1 MIGKILIFSS
11 VMFVCVLLNRIHNLN
26 LEMLDIMKTIGGK
39 KENVYNSNDDS
50 NFYDLEK
57 TVPID
62 NFDDISDDITLPSK
76 RNRNKFLWT

>member
-26 LEMLDIMKTIGGK
+26 LEILDIMKTIGGK

-76 RNRNKFLWT
+76 RNRNKFL